1 MCLCNVFEL
10 LSLLFTLSIAHR
22 SLDFFLPRH
31 KYAP

>member
-10 LSLLFTLSIAHR
+10 LSLFTLSIAHR